1 MLAKKYILE
10 TERLRLREMQPTDAE
25 FAYALNSDEEVIRYT
40 GDEAFGS
47 VEEARQFLENYGSYS
62 QFGFGRWGCE
72 LKSTGELI
80 GWCGLKNDAGVIDLG
95 YRFFR
100 KEWNKGYASE
110 AALACLNYGHQTL
123 KMDKIIARAEGK
135 NKPSIRV
142 MQKIGMR
149 LSSKVS
155 LGRSYCDTIYVSYA
169 NEG

>member
-25 FAYALNSDEEVIRYT
+25 FAYALNLDEEVIRYT

-47 VEEARQFLENYGSYS
+47 VEEARHFLENYGSYS
-62 QFGFGRWGCE
+62 RFGFGRWGCE

-123 KMDKIIARAEGK
+123 QMDKIIARAAAQ
-135 NKPSIRV
+135 NAASIKV
-142 MQKIGMR
+142 MQKIGMCLYPNTDLGDGECDVVY
-149 LSSKVS
+149 LSQK
-155 LGRSYCDTIYVSYA
+155 
-169 NEG
+169 N